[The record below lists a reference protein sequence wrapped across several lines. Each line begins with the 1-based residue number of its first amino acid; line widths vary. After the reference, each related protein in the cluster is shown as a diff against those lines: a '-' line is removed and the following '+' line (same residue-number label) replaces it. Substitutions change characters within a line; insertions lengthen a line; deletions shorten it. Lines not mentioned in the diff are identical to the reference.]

1 MAELTLNP
9 PTPDESAAPV
19 TDRLLSLRVAH
30 ALAETDV
37 PILRTLEVESTDGVI
52 VLRGRVRNYY
62 ERQLAYVRARRV
74 SGVRRV
80 TDAIT
85 VAQSSEVL
93 GGLALLSRSWLNSS
107 PVLQSA

>member
-1 MAELTLNP
+1 MAELTLTSPNL
-9 PTPDESAAPV
+9 DESTTPV

-37 PILRTLEVESTDGVI
+37 PILRTLDVATNEGVV

-74 SGVRRV
+74 PGVRRV
-80 TDAIT
+80 TDEIT
-85 VAQSSEVL
+85 VAQSQEAAD
-93 GGLALLSRSWLNSS
+93 GLSLLSRRWLNSA